1 MSGLAF
7 PVIYAL
13 GDHWRHET
21 QYLGLALGLAL
32 VLFGA
37 AMIVTAR
44 QLIVTE
50 EIEDDYPPDE
60 HPEEQEMLVQ
70 VVEESGARLTR
81 RRLFVVALGGAAG
94 AVGLAAVTP
103 LASLGP
109 VLKIAPLLRT
119 PWRRGRRLV
128 DEQGRPWKASD
139 IEQDDLYTAFPEGAS
154 KEELGSPIVLVRL
167 PPEQLRLPQG
177 QEHYAAEGIVA
188 YSKIL
193 HPRRLRDL
201 AVPRA
206 ALPADGA
213 EAGPRLPVPLLDVR
227 SGRRRHG
234 HLRAR
239 RTQAADAAAHDRPR
253 REPPGERQLR
263 LSGRAVVVGRPHEEA
278 EPVIRQ
284 TVRFLDQRTGDAPL
298 LRKTLRYLF
307 PDHWSFLL
315 GEVALYAFVVL
326 VATGTYL
333 ALFFDRAHASRSPTT
348 GRTRRFAGSR

>member
-1 MSGLAF
+1 MSRLKDALVSAVVLLAGRGRPKLPERERIVPEKPSQPGWELVALALLGLAVVSGLAF

-128 DEQGRPWKASD
+128 DEQGRLWKASD

-188 YSKIL
+188 YSKICTHAGCAISL
-193 HPRRLRDL
+193 Y
-201 AVPRA
+201 RA
-206 ALPADGA
+206 PLFQPTEPKPALVCPCHYSTFDPADGGTVTFGP
-213 EAGPRLPVPLLDVR
+213 AGRKLPMLPLTIDR
-227 SGRRRHG
+227 DGN
-234 HLRAR
+234 LRASGNFDSPVGPSWWGVRMR
-239 RTQAADAAAHDRPR
+239 RPN
-253 REPPGERQLR
+253 P
-263 LSGRAVVVGRPHEEA
+263 
-278 EPVIRQ
+278 
-284 TVRFLDQRTGDAPL
+284 
-298 LRKTLRYLF
+298 
-307 PDHWSFLL
+307 
-315 GEVALYAFVVL
+315 
-326 VATGTYL
+326 
-333 ALFFDRAHASRSPTT
+333 
-348 GRTRRFAGSR
+348 